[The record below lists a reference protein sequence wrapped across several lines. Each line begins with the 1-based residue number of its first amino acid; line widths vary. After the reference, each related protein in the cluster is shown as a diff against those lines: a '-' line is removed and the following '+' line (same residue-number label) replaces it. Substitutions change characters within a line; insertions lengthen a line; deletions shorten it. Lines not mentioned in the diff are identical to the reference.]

1 MNRAPLP
8 DQLKRMPVVGIIR
21 RQPREDIEF
30 IAEQLVAGG
39 MTTLEITMN
48 TPGVETIIS
57 NLKNTYSDQ
66 LLLGAGTVCSVEDL
80 DRALGCGASYIVTPV
95 LVPEIIE
102 KAVALGIPIFPGA
115 FTPTEIFRA
124 WSLGAT
130 MVKVFPAGI
139 GGPGYIK
146 DVLAP
151 LDTVLLMPSGGVTPE
166 NYTQFLQAGAS
177 AVGIG
182 SNLFPKKMVEERDA
196 PGLTAYYQQ
205 LVRNYQTYKST
216 AYG

>member
-1 MNRAPLP
+1 MSRAPLP

-21 RQPREDIEF
+21 RQSGEDIEF

-39 MTTLEITMN
+39 MPTLEITMN

-57 NLKNTYSDQ
+57 KLKTTYSDQ

-95 LVPEIIE
+95 LVEEVIE
-102 KAVALGIPIFPGA
+102 KAVDLGIPIFPGA

-139 GGPGYIK
+139 GGPTYIK

-151 LDTVLLMPSGGVTPE
+151 LDNVLLMPSGGVTPE

-182 SNLFPKKMVEERDA
+182 SNLFPKKMVEDRDA
-196 PGLTAYYQQ
+196 AGLRAYYQE

-216 AYG
+216 

>member
-139 GGPGYIK
+139 GGPAYIK

-151 LDTVLLMPSGGVTPE
+151 LDNVLLMPSGGVTPE

-182 SNLFPKKMVEERDA
+182 SNLFPKKMVEDRDA
-196 PGLTAYYQQ
+196 AGLSTYYQE

-216 AYG
+216 